1 MDNYNKIKHKVENG
15 VNEFLMK
22 TFIKRNVEEMFNDFV
37 SENDFEDRN
46 DLEFMRVI
54 FNSIL
59 KDEVGYEDNR
69 NKIKTM
75 IMIKISFNSHKSFS
89 F

>member
-37 SENDFEDRN
+37 SENDFEDRT
-46 DLEFMRVI
+46 RWRWRI
-54 FNSIL
+54 FQIL
-59 KDEVGYEDNR
+59 AILV
-69 NKIKTM
+69 
-75 IMIKISFNSHKSFS
+75 
-89 F
+89 

>member
-69 NKIKTM
+69 NKIKSNP
-75 IMIKISFNSHKSFS
+75 IGFNVKR
-89 F
+89 